1 MSASKRFRCDEETG
15 EIITYHVNEETGEPS
30 MVFKDAPIYAIQE
43 SRKSRKPVRFPHG
56 HMSKT
61 KKFQTL
67 KANILAGSNTI
78 SHRLLLIIPT
88 LMIFP
93 SLVCVLLMLLEIFL
107 HVRCHKKNKIL
118 KNPNLYYRSP
128 FHVVTSIFCGVC
140 RDCDTASKIT
150 ALQDKR
156 RYRYDYF
163 KGSLHAL

>member
-1 MSASKRFRCDEETG
+1 MAASTRFRCDAETG
-15 EIITYHVNEETGEPS
+15 EIITYLVNEETGEPA
-30 MVFKDAPIYAIQE
+30 MIYKAAPTHSVRE
-43 SRKSRKPVRFPHG
+43 PRKPRKPVRFPRG
-56 HMSKT
+56 YMSRT

-67 KANILAGSNTI
+67 KAKILAGSNTI

-93 SLVCVLLMLLEIFL
+93 SLVCVLLLLLELFL
-107 HVRCHKKNKIL
+107 HVHCHKKNKML
-118 KNPNLYYRSP
+118 KNPNLYYQSP

-163 KGSLHAL
+163 KDSLHAL

>member
-15 EIITYHVNEETGEPS
+15 EIITYFVNEETGEPT
-30 MVFKDAPIYAIQE
+30 MVFKDAPIYSIQE
-43 SRKSRKPVRFPHG
+43 SRKKRKPVRFPRG

-93 SLVCVLLMLLEIFL
+93 SLVCVLLMLLELFL